1 MKIKPATFISS
12 IIVLL
17 LLSPCLK
24 AKGRYQPGDWVS
36 YTVLRYVTSI
46 ARDFEHVYFGT
57 TGGVSIYDRNGKKWE
72 LPLTT
77 SDGLPDNRVRMV
89 AYDPDNDEL
98 WFDTR
103 SGVCMYKPIFQTWYI
118 GGEFPLNLV
127 QSYKPDTLFPVFF
140 MDYGYYFY
148 PEGYITDLDLNRYP
162 VTAHLLDQWDNLW
175 LGTWGLN
182 AGLGS
187 LRDLQLRMLRFG
199 LYDSDVN
206 AICLDGGVIWV
217 AGKGSSVDSEGIT
230 RFVRE
235 KDIWEY
241 FEADRTNGLD
251 NDRVITI
258 EADSRYVWFGTEDGL
273 ARYDKRKNRW
283 LTLSTFSGLRDD
295 WISTLKSDGD
305 VLWIGTKSGLN
316 FYLSEKDTVG
326 YFRNRM
332 VDNVYISSLEADSQ
346 WLWVGTEWGVAR
358 MNKST
363 GDWFRFSTPDGILNS
378 PVRSIARNKNVLWFA
393 TDSGILSYD
402 LLTNK
407 TKAYQARVNF
417 PGTGIRKILC
427 DDKNLWVATFQGVWK
442 MDLESE
448 VWRLFEQEDGLLDDN
463 VQDMV
468 LDGDYIWFGTP
479 EGLTRFLWNSPYRV
493 D

>member
-1 MKIKPATFISS
+1 MRIKQVNLVS
-12 IIVLL
+12 LL
-17 LLSPCLK
+17 VAFLLITPHLR

-46 ARDFEHVYFGT
+46 ARDFEYVYFGT
-57 TGGVSIYDRNGKKWE
+57 TGGVSIYDRHAKKWE
-72 LPLTT
+72 PPLTT
-77 SDGLPDNRVRMV
+77 SDGLLDNRVSLV
-89 AYDPDNDEL
+89 AYDSDNDEL

-103 SGVCMYKPIFQTWYI
+103 SGVCMYKPIFQTWYT
-118 GGEFPLNLV
+118 GGRFPLHLV
-127 QSYKPDTLFPVFF
+127 EGHKPDTLLPVFF
-140 MDYGYYFY
+140 MDYGYHFY
-148 PEGYITDLDLNRYP
+148 PEGYITDLDLNHYP
-162 VTAHLLDQWDNLW
+162 ITVHYLDEWDDLW

-187 LRDLQLRMLRFG
+187 SRDLQLRMFRFG

-206 AICLDGGVIWV
+206 ALCPDRGVIW
-217 AGKGSSVDSEGIT
+217 AGGKGLSVDSEGIT

-235 KDIWEY
+235 KNIWEY
-241 FEADRTNGLD
+241 FEADHINGLYSD
-251 NDRVITI
+251 QVNTI

-283 LTLSTFSGLRDD
+283 VTFSTFTGLRDN

-316 FYLSEKDTVG
+316 YYLSEKDTVG

-332 VDNVYISSLEADSQ
+332 VDNVYIFSIEADSQ
-346 WLWVGTEWGVAR
+346 WLWIGTEWGVAR
-358 MNKST
+358 MSKST
-363 GDWFRFSTPDGILNS
+363 GDWFRFSTPDAILNS
-378 PVRSIARNKNVLWFA
+378 PVRSITRNKNLLWFA

-402 LLTNK
+402 LLTK
-407 TKAYQARVNF
+407 KRKVFQAQVNF
-417 PGTGIRKILC
+417 PGRAVRKILC
-427 DDKNLWVATFQGVWK
+427 DDKNLWAATFQGVWR
-442 MDLESE
+442 MDLKTE
-448 VWRLFEQEDGLLDDN
+448 VWRLFDREDGLLDDN
-463 VQDMV
+463 VQDMF